1 MRTLARCIGHAM
13 KAVICSK
20 EPQNVV
26 AEPGEPDIVDA
37 PERRVEQSLLQQVW
51 LLEGVAAQRV
61 AQ

>member
-1 MRTLARCIGHAM
+1 M